1 MKKMHP
7 YPVAVALALALA
19 ACNPPIAEYTDTEAP
34 KQLTLDDAA
43 VKFDFRFLPGSSR
56 LAAGD
61 VARLRAF
68 AARGSIASSDRVLVS
83 VAGGPGLAE
92 ARAAAIEA
100 ELLPY
105 GIVVNAVHRG
115 NMLPNR
121 AAIEVVRYLV
131 TLPPC
136 PNWSKEPANDF
147 TNTLGSNYGCAT
159 VTNLGRMV
167 ASPADLASGQPLGL
181 AAGKPAADAVR
192 RYLFDIS
199 PTGAGVKPLL
209 GATTSTAAAAP
220 AGGAGAGG
228 AGGGAAGGS
237 TGSEE

>member
-7 YPVAVALALALA
+7 YPVAVALTLALA
-19 ACNPPIAEYTDTEAP
+19 ACNPPIAEYTETEAP

-43 VKFDFRFLPGSSR
+43 IKFDFRFPPGSSR

-61 VARLRAF
+61 VARLRAL
-68 AARGSIASSDRVLVS
+68 AARGSIAASDRVLVS
-83 VAGGPGLAE
+83 VGGSPGLAE
-92 ARAAAIEA
+92 ARTAAIAA
-100 ELLPY
+100 ELLRY
-105 GIVVNAVHRG
+105 GIVVNAVQRG
-115 NMLPNR
+115 NMAPDR
-121 AAIEVVRYLV
+121 AGIEVVRYLV

-159 VTNLGRMV
+159 VSNLGRMV
-167 ASPADLASGQPLGL
+167 ANPADLASGQPLGL
-181 AAGKPAADAVR
+181 ASGKPATDAVH
-192 RYLFDIS
+192 RYRFDID
-199 PTGAGVKPLL
+199 PAGPGVKPLL

>member
-7 YPVAVALALALA
+7 YPVAVALTLALA

-43 VKFDFRFLPGSSR
+43 VKFDFRFLSGSSR

-61 VARLRAF
+61 VARLRAL

-83 VAGGPGLAE
+83 VAGSPGLAE
-92 ARAAAIEA
+92 ARTAAIAA

-105 GIVVNAVHRG
+105 GIVVNAVQRG
-115 NMLPNR
+115 NIAPDR
-121 AAIEVVRYLV
+121 AGIEVVRYLV

-159 VTNLGRMV
+159 VSNLGRMV
-167 ASPADLASGQPLGL
+167 ANPADLASGQPLGL
-181 AAGKPAADAVR
+181 AGGKPAADAVR

-209 GATTSTAAAAP
+209 GATTSTAAAP